1 MSGVGSDQEPQ
12 QFSGRLTE
20 KNPHVVAEG
29 LMYLFSLIVVR
40 QKVEFS
46 LFLLKIR
53 DRRID

>member
-1 MSGVGSDQEPQ
+1 MSGVGSDQ
-12 QFSGRLTE
+12 E